1 MQLFRSLGPD
11 PGLVVFDA
19 FAGTHSLAV
28 AALMSGH
35 HYISA
40 DISYDQCL
48 CGHTR
53 LTQEFLSRMDLRA
66 NTPLKLPFN
75 QMLVHSDDVDKDRTA
90 ARYLPK
96 KELILD
102 FGEADSASNVPYRRA
117 CEHLKAS

>member
-1 MQLFRSLGPD
+1 
-11 PGLVVFDA
+11 
-19 FAGTHSLAV
+19 
-28 AALMSGH
+28 
-35 HYISA
+35 
-40 DISYDQCL
+40 
-48 CGHTR
+48 
-53 LTQEFLSRMDLRA
+53 MDLRA

-102 FGEADSASNVPYRRA
+102 FGEADSASNVACRRA